1 MLYNSMVKHRE
12 RNLLIII
19 LIASIVIV
27 VLIIVKTLSNKVG
40 LRLL

>member
-1 MLYNSMVKHRE
+1 MLYDSMVKHRE

-19 LIASIVIV
+19 WIASIVIV